1 MLGEPAIKML
11 RYQQQYTF
19 FDEAK
24 MDGAGQLVLADR
36 GDQQRLV
43 HLPQLQRRPLR
54 GGVGEHDLVRQ
65 CGLAAA
71 GSAGDDVE

>member
-43 HLPQLQRRPLR
+43 HLPQLQRWPLR